1 MMGKSFLEEIS
12 KEVGITLTVDIPHLL
27 DSAKVKK
34 SVRVYVNDILDEI
47 FKIVC
52 QGLDEENMPE
62 YDVFI
67 SSSTIFSLMDQV
79 SQLVTESAFLTIWLF
94 FGKTVER
101 WIEVCVEYEEYESAS
116 NLKKILE
123 SDSE

>member
-1 MMGKSFLEEIS
+1 M
-12 KEVGITLTVDIPHLL
+12 D
-27 DSAKVKK
+27 
-34 SVRVYVNDILDEI
+34 
-47 FKIVC
+47 
-52 QGLDEENMPE
+52 GL
-62 YDVFI
+62 
-67 SSSTIFSLMDQV
+67 

-101 WIEVCVEYEEYESAS
+101 WIEVCVDYEEYESAS

>member
-1 MMGKSFLEEIS
+1 VKVRKSIRE
-12 KEVGITLTVDIPHLL
+12 H
-27 DSAKVKK
+27 
-34 SVRVYVNDILDEI
+34 VNNILDEV

-52 QGLDEENMPE
+52 QGLDEDNMPE

-67 SSSTIFSLMDQV
+67 SSSTIFSLMDGL

-101 WIEVCVEYEEYESAS
+101 WIEVCVDYEEYESAS